1 MNDVQRTKTLGAI
14 LPKVPVRTVHC
25 AVVVDRMQVPAT
37 QLFILER
44 TAGMATRTSAH
55 EERLATLRSVM
66 NVIAI
71 LDQTSPRR
79 AAQRNGFDLRPLVP
93 MEWVSDADESWDEFR
108 IAAKDQKADP
118 NSGG

>member
-1 MNDVQRTKTLGAI
+1 LLKRTKTPGAI
-14 LPKVPVRTVHC
+14 LSKVPVRTVHY
-25 AVVVDRMQVPAT
+25 ADIVDRMQMPAKHV
-37 QLFILER
+37 FIQER

-108 IAAKDQKADP
+108 ISPPDQSADP
-118 NSGG
+118 NARG

>member
-1 MNDVQRTKTLGAI
+1 MNDVQRTKTPGAI

-25 AVVVDRMQVPAT
+25 AGVVDRMQMPAT
-37 QLFILER
+37 HLFILER

-79 AAQRNGFDLRPLVP
+79 AAERNGFDLRSLVP
-93 MEWVSDADESWDEFR
+93 MDWACDADESWDEFR
-108 IAAKDQKADP
+108 IAPGDRNADP
-118 NSGG
+118 NA

>member
-1 MNDVQRTKTLGAI
+1 
-14 LPKVPVRTVHC
+14 
-25 AVVVDRMQVPAT
+25 MQVPAT
-37 QLFILER
+37 HVFIQER

-93 MEWVSDADESWDEFR
+93 MEWVSDADESWDEFKMVPR
-108 IAAKDQKADP
+108 DQTTDP
-118 NSGG
+118 NARG